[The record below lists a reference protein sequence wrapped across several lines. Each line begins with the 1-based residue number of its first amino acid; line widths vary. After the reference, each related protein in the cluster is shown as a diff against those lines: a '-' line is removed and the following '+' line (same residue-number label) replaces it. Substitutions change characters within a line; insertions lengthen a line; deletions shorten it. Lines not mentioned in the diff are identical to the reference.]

1 MGNSVEQ
8 YLGNDWASQAMGGSG
23 LIDSGDRGSSQQ
35 LANQQNAHANL
46 TPQVQAEA
54 IIAAAKQH
62 EQNRQ
67 DLIARLQAQ
76 RDNIDEALAVLLGHK
91 KPTPAKKRGRPTG
104 TKNREKTK
112 ETNEHTS

>member
-1 MGNSVEQ
+1 MGNSVD
-8 YLGNDWASQAMGGSG
+8 NDWVSDYAVNKISDLQALSARSYVPSPNVEM
-23 LIDSGDRGSSQQ
+23 Q
-35 LANQQNAHANL
+35 L

-54 IIAAAKQH
+54 IIAAAKEH

-67 DLIARLQAQ
+67 DLIAKLQAQ

-104 TKNREKTK
+104 TKNRKNDEGGSGKT
-112 ETNEHTS
+112 ETTTKA